1 VEAYDTHTE
10 CVTKKMS
17 KGSQLAPPMAS
28 PVDYVSMTQEEKL
41 SVGLLGAAECS
52 DAPKVFGM
60 RRDGI
65 ADIKIQP
72 VPFLAKIGSWCL
84 LPVAPCA
91 MCFSVGPREEVAVL
105 HFGVLTRMEKEPG
118 CHTSFPFGRSL
129 LKTSTKQKTLSLP
142 ESKIAD
148 ATGSPVVVSAILNYR
163 VVDSKKALLNVDNIF
178 QFVNTNAQSVLKQ
191 VVGRYTYDQLKNEAD
206 SVTKSLLAR
215 LQPICSVAGVHIQ
228 SMQLNELN
236 YAPEIA
242 SGMLKKQQAGAL
254 IEARKL
260 IVEGAVSIAQDAVRL
275 LEDKGS
281 DSGLKMSNSEK
292 VALVTNLLTVTCS
305 EGDAQ
310 ATVPLR

>member
-1 VEAYDTHTE
+1 
-10 CVTKKMS
+10 
-17 KGSQLAPPMAS
+17 
-28 PVDYVSMTQEEKL
+28 
-41 SVGLLGAAECS
+41 
-52 DAPKVFGM
+52 
-60 RRDGI
+60 
-65 ADIKIQP
+65 
-72 VPFLAKIGSWCL
+72 
-84 LPVAPCA
+84 
-91 MCFSVGPREEVAVL
+91 MCFWWGRAGGGSASLRRADADGERA
-105 HFGVLTRMEKEPG
+105 G

-129 LKTSTKQKTLSLP
+129 PKTSTKQKTPLP
-142 ESKIAD
+142 ARVQDRRRDRIS
-148 ATGSPVVVSAILNYR
+148 VVVSAILNFR
-163 VVDSKKALLNVDNIF
+163 VVDSKYALLNVDINF

-292 VALVTNLLTVTCS
+292 VSLVTNLLTVTCS
-305 EGDAQ
+305 EGCPGDCAAPLSWTRAQ
-310 ATVPLR
+310 GTNEPVIIVTT